1 MTERDVLLRRV
12 TLASVGVAG
21 ALMALKLWA
30 WWLTDAMSLLASL
43 MDSAT
48 DMLSSGINLLA
59 VRYAMIEAD
68 DNHHFGHGKAESLSA
83 LAQAMFIAGSSLF
96 LVVNASGRLFRPT
109 ALENDAA
116 GMVVMA
122 VSFAATAALV
132 LYQRA
137 VLRQIDSPSVR
148 ADSLNYLNDLL
159 TTAGVFAALLLA
171 SLGWYYADPLIAI
184 AVGVY
189 MLRGVWRILCEA
201 VAALMDVA
209 LPPEEMARI
218 EAAIASVPGSEGV
231 HRLRARRHGEW
242 RMVDMHLEF
251 DDDMSLFNA
260 HEINDHVEEAIA
272 ACFDGPVEIMIHMEP
287 KSVAHDDRHKLV

>member
-1 MTERDVLLRRV
+1 MADKALLLRRV
-12 TLASVGVAG
+12 TYASVGVAG
-21 ALMALKLWA
+21 SLMAFKLLA
-30 WWLTDAMSLLASL
+30 WWLTDSVSVMASL

-48 DMLSSGINLLA
+48 DMLASGINLLA

-83 LAQAMFIAGSSLF
+83 LAQGMFIAGSSIF
-96 LVVNASGRLFRPT
+96 LIVSASGRLYRPVP
-109 ALENDAA
+109 LENDVIGIAV
-116 GMVVMA
+116 MVV
-122 VSFAATAALV
+122 SLLATAGLV
-132 LYQRA
+132 LFQRW
-137 VLRQIDSPSVR
+137 VLKQVESPSVR

-159 TTAGVFAALLLA
+159 TTAGVLLA
-171 SLGWYYADPLIAI
+171 LILAALGWYPADPLIAI
-184 AVGVY
+184 IVGLY
-189 MLRGVWRILCEA
+189 MLRGVWIILSEA

-231 HRLRARRHGEW
+231 HRLRARRNGEW

-251 DDDMSLFNA
+251 EDDVSLVYA
-260 HEINDHVEEAIA
+260 HDVNDKVEEAIA

-287 KSVAHDDRHKLV
+287 KSVAHDDRHKLG